1 MSKWNKWLHRA
12 TTSDQLGLQCML
24 YWRPT
29 VIGTILD
36 YAVEVLRVAITSVYP
51 CRICFPGGQ
60 KSLYLHSLSCGSQ
73 IQQRDWGL
81 NGPRKQCGN
90 LATGR
95 HSNVRANVAFALTVH
110 KGSHFFHWGQSF
122 DMFYTSTLL
131 KQNENAYPLLSISKQ
146 SRSSEI
152 ILKCDLILNIYSW
165 YSKFSIIQ
173 SCKGKIYFSL
183 CRCTTAMV
191 KS

>member
-1 MSKWNKWLHRA
+1 MTSQGYDLWSAGSTVYVVLTTYSHRYNPRLCSWSA
-12 TTSDQLGLQCML
+12 EGSYHEHLSMPRLL
-24 YWRPT
+24 
-29 VIGTILD
+29 
-36 YAVEVLRVAITSVYP
+36 
-51 CRICFPGGQ
+51 PGGQ

-73 IQQRDWGL
+73 IQQRDWRL

-95 HSNVRANVAFALTVH
+95 QSSVRANVAFASTVH

-122 DMFYTSTLL
+122 DMFYTGTFL

-146 SRSSEI
+146 SRCSEI
-152 ILKCDLILNIYSW
+152 ILKCDLILNIYW